1 MVKSVRIGQS
11 YAANLL
17 YLISIQGDDNMN
29 PEEINNMNVLGKI
42 LVQELIDGINSGK
55 YVKLK
60 MNTIPRDQ
68 VIPVKV
74 QPPKS
79 RAKEMAS
86 KPFIID

>member
-1 MVKSVRIGQS
+1 V
-11 YAANLL
+11 
-17 YLISIQGDDNMN
+17 
-29 PEEINNMNVLGKI
+29 
-42 LVQELIDGINSGK
+42 GINSGK

>member
-1 MVKSVRIGQS
+1 
-11 YAANLL
+11 
-17 YLISIQGDDNMN
+17 MN
-29 PEEINNMNVLGKI
+29 PEEINDIADFAKI
-42 LVQELIDGINSGK
+42 LIQELIDGINSGK
-55 YVKLK
+55 YVKQE
-60 MNTIPRDQ
+60 MITIPRDQ